1 MAMTAAG
8 HPVIRTPDQR
18 LRVFVSSTL
27 GELATERQAAHAAVE
42 RLRLT
47 PVMFELGA
55 RPHPPR
61 QLYRAYL
68 AQSHVFVGIYWQR
81 YGWIAPGET
90 ISGLEDEYRLA
101 GDRPRL
107 LYIKHPAPDRESR
120 LAALIEDFASD
131 DRASYKRFSTPDE
144 LAELVET
151 DLAVLLSERF
161 ESVVEASEQPSE
173 AAAPPLPVTRT
184 VGRAEAVAWV
194 TGALDAGARLV
205 TLTGPGGVGKTRLA
219 IEAARNLVDA
229 NLSVHFISL
238 AAVDDADR
246 ALRTIVESV
255 GARVEGRESL
265 IDVLADGFGTT
276 PSVLVLD
283 NIEQLAGI
291 GAQLS
296 ELLQRTATVQVLTT
310 SRRALRVRAEQEI
323 RVDPL
328 PLPGNR
334 RTAQTLADEPA
345 VQLFVDRAQAVAP
358 AFTPTDENVGTIAEI
373 CRNLDG
379 LPLAIELAAAR
390 IRVLSPDALLSRLS
404 DPLALLTSGGAD
416 LPRRQRTLRS
426 AIDWSH
432 DLLDDN
438 GRTLFAWLS
447 VFAGGWTLDA
457 AEAVCGD
464 GDFDVMETMA
474 WLLDDS
480 LITSF
485 PDSAGGDPRFSM
497 LETLREYA
505 AERLEERG
513 ESDERHQRHLNHF
526 RALAERAQPFLCGP
540 GQREWLIR
548 LDPERANL
556 RRAVATALDAGDDA
570 AVIEMAWDV
579 IVYYF
584 VRDAVDEP
592 DSWLAR
598 VANAGHP
605 LPSVLEAKLHSLHA
619 LTRIHHGDYSGV
631 QRRLTDSLDTFRQH
645 DMDFETAVALHQLGF
660 VRFAV
665 DDDVPGSI
673 ECLQESSAL
682 FDQITHDWGVSLVQ
696 AMLGSV
702 FAASGD
708 LTSAEEC
715 QREALARARKIDS
728 EPQIVQALLQTAFI
742 RLLGDRGDDALP
754 FLAEA
759 SGLLRRGGYRTDAA
773 NCLDALAAIALQR
786 GDVDWA
792 IRAARVARQVRH
804 RLGVSPWPTIQ
815 SFIDEVEAKVAAKVG
830 GDVFAGHM
838 TAEPAEDLYD
848 TLDQTLVALHST
860 S

>member
-1 MAMTAAG
+1 MTTAG

-27 GELATERQAAHAAVE
+27 GELAPERRAVHAAIE

-107 LYIKHPAPDRESR
+107 LYIKHPAPERELR
-120 LAALIEDFASD
+120 LDALIEDFASH
-131 DRASYKRFSTPDE
+131 DRASYKRFSTLDE

-161 ESVVEASEQPSE
+161 ESVVEAAEHAST
-173 AAAPPLPVTRT
+173 AAAPPLPVTPT
-184 VGRAEAVAWV
+184 LGRDEAVAAV
-194 TGALDAGARLV
+194 TGALGAGVRLV

-219 IEAARNLVDA
+219 IEVARNLVDA
-229 NLSVHFISL
+229 GMSVNFVPL

-246 ALRTIVESV
+246 ALRTVVESV

-265 IDVLADGFGTT
+265 IDVLTDGFGTT

-283 NIEQLAGI
+283 NIEQLVDLGVP
-291 GAQLS
+291 LS
-296 ELLQRTATVQVLTT
+296 ELLERTAGVQVLTT

-328 PLPGNR
+328 PLPGIGDPR
-334 RTAQTLADEPA
+334 RALADEPA
-345 VQLFVDRAQAVAP
+345 VRLFVDRAQAVEP
-358 AFTPTDENVGTIAEI
+358 AFTLTDDNVGTIAEI

-390 IRVLSPDALLSRLS
+390 IRVLSPEALLARLS

-416 LPRRQRTLRS
+416 LPPRQRTLRS
-426 AIDWSH
+426 TIDWSY
-432 DLLDDN
+432 DLLD
-438 GRTLFAWLS
+438 GSSRTLFAWLS
-447 VFAGGWTLDA
+447 VFAGGWTLEA

-464 GDFDVMETMA
+464 GDFDVLETMA
-474 WLLDDS
+474 SLLDDS
-480 LITSF
+480 LVASF
-485 PDSAGGDPRFSM
+485 PDAAGRDPRFTM
-497 LETLREYA
+497 LATLREYA
-505 AERLEERG
+505 AARLEERG
-513 ESDERHQRHLNHF
+513 ERAERDQRHLRYF

-540 GQREWLIR
+540 GQREWLMR
-548 LDPERANL
+548 LDPERANM
-556 RRAVATALDAGDDA
+556 RKAVATALDAGDDP

-592 DSWLAR
+592 DSWLAH
-598 VANAGHP
+598 VADAGRP
-605 LPSVLEAKLHSLHA
+605 LSTVLEAKLHSLYA
-619 LTRIHHGDYSGV
+619 LTRIHHGDYRGV
-631 QRRLTDSLDTFRQH
+631 ERRLTQSLDTFRQH
-645 DMDFETAVALHQLGF
+645 DMAFETAVGLHQLGF
-660 VRFAV
+660 VRFAI
-665 DDDVPGSI
+665 DGDVSSSI
-673 ECLQESSAL
+673 ACLEESTGL
-682 FDQITHDWGVSLVQ
+682 FDGIEHDWGVSLVQ

-708 LTSAEEC
+708 LASAEDC

-728 EPQIVQALLQTAFI
+728 EPQIVQALLLAALT

-759 SGLLRRGGYRTDAA
+759 SGLLRSGGYRTDAA
-773 NCLDALAAIALQR
+773 NCLDASAAVALQR
-786 GDVDWA
+786 GDVDTA
-792 IRAARVARQVRH
+792 ICAARAAHEVRH

-815 SFIDEVEAKVAAKVG
+815 AFIAGVETRVAAKA
-830 GDVFAGHM
+830 DVDLFAGAH
-838 TAEPAEDLYD
+838 TALSDDDLYD
-848 TLDQTLVALHST
+848 TVDQTLAALQT
-860 S
+860 

>member
-1 MAMTAAG
+1 MTTAG

-27 GELATERQAAHAAVE
+27 GELAPERRAVHAAIE

-68 AQSHVFVGIYWQR
+68 AQSHVFVGVYWQR

-107 LYIKHPAPDRESR
+107 LYIKHPAPDREPR
-120 LAALIEDFASD
+120 LDALIEDFASD

-151 DLAVLLSERF
+151 DLAILLSERF
-161 ESVVEASEQPSE
+161 ESLLEAAEQASEM
-173 AAAPPLPVTRT
+173 AAPPLPVTPT
-184 VGRAEAVAWV
+184 VGRDEAVAAV
-194 TGALDAGARLV
+194 TGALGGGARLV

-229 NLSVHFISL
+229 GRSVHFVPL

-246 ALRTIVESV
+246 ALRTVVESV

-291 GAQLS
+291 GVQLS
-296 ELLQRTATVQVLTT
+296 ELVERTAAVQVLAT

-328 PLPGNR
+328 PSPG
-334 RTAQTLADEPA
+334 TGHAPVALADEPA
-345 VQLFVDRAQAVAP
+345 VQLFADRAQAVAP
-358 AFTPTDENVGTIAEI
+358 AFTLTDDNVETIAQI

-390 IRVLSPDALLSRLS
+390 IRVLSPDALLERLS

-416 LPRRQRTLRS
+416 LPPRQRTLRS

-438 GRTLFAWLS
+438 SRTLFAWLS
-447 VFAGGWTLDA
+447 VFAGGWTLEA

-464 GDFDVMETMA
+464 GDFDVMETTA

-480 LITSF
+480 LIASF
-485 PDSAGGDPRFSM
+485 PDSAGRDPRFTM

-505 AERLEERG
+505 AARLEERG
-513 ESDERHQRHLNHF
+513 ESSERNRRHLAYF
-526 RALAERAQPFLCGP
+526 RALSERAQPFLCGP
-540 GQREWLIR
+540 GQREWLLR

-556 RRAVATALDAGDDA
+556 RKAVATALDAGDDA

-592 DSWLAR
+592 DSWLAH
-598 VANAGHP
+598 VAGAGRP
-605 LPSVLEAKLHSLHA
+605 RSTVLEAKLHSLYA
-619 LTRIHHGDYSGV
+619 LTRIHHGDYSDV
-631 QRRLTDSLDTFRQH
+631 QRRLTQSLDTFRQH

-660 VRFAV
+660 VRFAI
-665 DDDVPGSI
+665 DGDVPSSI
-673 ECLQESSAL
+673 ACLEESTAL
-682 FDQITHDWGVSLVQ
+682 FDRIDHDWGVSLVQ

-708 LTSAEEC
+708 LSSAEDC

-728 EPQIVQALLQTAFI
+728 EPQVVQALLQAAFI

-754 FLAEA
+754 FLTEA
-759 SGLLRRGGYRTDAA
+759 SGLLRSGGYRTDAA
-773 NCLDALAAIALQR
+773 NCLDASAAVALQR
-786 GDVDWA
+786 GDVDTA
-792 IRAARVARQVRH
+792 VRAARVAQQVRH

-815 SFIDEVEAKVAAKVG
+815 SFIDAVETKVAAKAGVE
-830 GDVFAGHM
+830 VFAGPR
-838 TAEPAEDLYD
+838 TAQPDEDLYD
-848 TLDQTLVALHST
+848 TLDQTLAALRP
-860 S
+860 